1 MDLLVLTQHIEELV
15 ASTDTLKDQF
25 GDEWLFVGVAGS
37 FPAITIDGISCVDDK
52 QGKYLFN
59 LNLILRSAD
68 DTTDDISVNAVRT
81 FLPNSTKDA
90 ALFWAYDCTLA
101 SVCARVSP
109 RPKPLLN
116 APAS

>member
-68 DTTDDISVNAVRT
+68 DSFSDQEAFYQFADE
-81 FLPNSTKDA
+81 LKE
-90 ALFWAYDCTLA
+90 ALHTSNMVAGGSW
-101 SVCARVSP
+101 VP
-109 RPKPLLN
+109 RHEPGNLRALY
-116 APAS
+116 ACQVWL